1 MNQYQYDAYD
11 QQIIEERARQ
21 FAGQVVRRV
30 SGETTE
36 NEFKPVRLQNG
47 LYMQLHAYM
56 FRIAVP
62 YGILASR
69 QLRKLAHIA
78 REYDRGYGH
87 LTTRQN
93 VQFNWPKLEDI
104 PKALEHLAEV
114 QMHAVQTSGNC
125 IRNITSDPFAGV
137 APDELEDPRPYC
149 EILRQWSTF
158 HPEFAFLPRKFKI
171 AVTGTPGHDRAAIRY
186 HDIGVRIVN
195 RSPGDGAAGERGFEI
210 WVGGGLGRTPVIG
223 KPIRSFLEYEHLLS
237 YLESILRVYN
247 LYGRRD
253 NKFKARIKIL
263 VNELGTE
270 KFRQAVEAE
279 WEQIKDGCLRLTR
292 AEYDRVAQYFQP
304 PAYEK
309 FEPASVLAG
318 ALGKDRDY
326 ARWLQR
332 NVLPHKVPGY
342 RVVVLTAKH
351 KDNPPGDISDTQF
364 DAVADLAD
372 QYSFGR
378 AVVMHTQNLVLTDVK
393 ESDLPELHRRL
404 IALDLATP
412 NYGLLTDQICCPGLD
427 YCALANARSIPIS
440 LELNRRFDDLDYLND
455 IGPCSIK
462 ISGCIN
468 ACGHH
473 HIANIGI
480 LGINKHG
487 EEAYQLT
494 LGGNDSD
501 SASIGRILGPSFDE
515 HGVVDAVAQVIETY
529 LERRASAEETF
540 LECYRRIG
548 DKPFKEAVYKDGAD
562 REDTSEQAV
571 A

>member
-11 QQIIEERARQ
+11 QQIVEERARQ
-21 FAGQVVRRV
+21 FAGQVERRV
-30 SGETTE
+30 SGEMTE

-62 YGILASR
+62 YGVLNSR
-69 QLRKLAHIA
+69 QLRKLGYLA
-78 REYDRGYGH
+78 RTYDRGYGH

-104 PKALEHLAEV
+104 PRALEHLAEV

-125 IRNITSDPFAGV
+125 IRNVTSDPFAGV

-195 RSPGDGAAGERGFEI
+195 NEAGERGFEI
-210 WVGGGLGRTPVIG
+210 WAGGGLGRTPVIG
-223 KPIRSFLEYEHLLS
+223 KPIRKFIEYEHLLS
-237 YLESILRVYN
+237 YCEAILRVYN

-270 KFRQAVEAE
+270 PFRLAVEAE
-279 WEQIKDGCLRLTR
+279 WALIKDSALKLTR
-292 AEYDRVAQYFQP
+292 AEYERVAQHFQP
-304 PAYEK
+304 PPYEK
-309 FEPASVLAG
+309 LAAAPGAGG
-318 ALGKDRDY
+318 ALLAAELGRDRDY

-342 RVVVLTAKH
+342 KTVVLTAKD
-351 KDNPPGDISDTQF
+351 KDTPPGDISDTQF

-372 QYSFGR
+372 RYSFGR

-393 ESDLPELHRRL
+393 ESDLRDLHQRL
-404 IALDLATP
+404 VELDLATP
-412 NYGLLTDQICCPGLD
+412 NHGLLTDQICCPGLD

-455 IGPCSIK
+455 VGPCSIK

-487 EEAYQLT
+487 AEAYQLT

-515 HGVVDAVAQVIETY
+515 HGIVDAVAQVIETY
-529 LERRASAEETF
+529 LALRLSDDETF
-540 LECYRRIG
+540 LECYRRLG
-548 DKPFKEAVYKDGAD
+548 DKPFKAAVYKDATPRD
-562 REDTSEQAV
+562 DDSEQAV

>member
-1 MNQYQYDAYD
+1 
-11 QQIIEERARQ
+11 
-21 FAGQVVRRV
+21 
-30 SGETTE
+30 
-36 NEFKPVRLQNG
+36 
-47 LYMQLHAYM
+47 
-56 FRIAVP
+56 
-62 YGILASR
+62 
-69 QLRKLAHIA
+69 
-78 REYDRGYGH
+78 
-87 LTTRQN
+87 
-93 VQFNWPKLEDI
+93 
-104 PKALEHLAEV
+104 
-114 QMHAVQTSGNC
+114 
-125 IRNITSDPFAGV
+125 
-137 APDELEDPRPYC
+137 
-149 EILRQWSTF
+149 
-158 HPEFAFLPRKFKI
+158 
-171 AVTGTPGHDRAAIRY
+171 
-186 HDIGVRIVN
+186 
-195 RSPGDGAAGERGFEI
+195 
-210 WVGGGLGRTPVIG
+210 
-223 KPIRSFLEYEHLLS
+223 
-237 YLESILRVYN
+237 
-247 LYGRRD
+247 
-253 NKFKARIKIL
+253 
-263 VNELGTE
+263 
-270 KFRQAVEAE
+270 
-279 WEQIKDGCLRLTR
+279 
-292 AEYDRVAQYFQP
+292 
-304 PAYEK
+304 
-309 FEPASVLAG
+309 
-318 ALGKDRDY
+318 
-326 ARWLQR
+326 LQR

>member
-11 QQIIEERARQ
+11 QKIVEERARQ
-21 FAGQVVRRV
+21 FAGQVARRV

-78 REYDRGYGH
+78 CAYDRGYGH

-104 PKALEHLAEV
+104 PQALEHLAEV

-195 RSPGDGAAGERGFEI
+195 RVSADGEAAERGFEI

-223 KPIRSFLEYEHLLS
+223 KPIRGFLEYEHLLS

-270 KFRQAVEAE
+270 QFRQAVEAE
-279 WEQIKDGCLRLTR
+279 FALVKDSALRLTR

-304 PAYEK
+304 PPYET
-309 FEPASVLAG
+309 FEASAG
-318 ALGKDRDY
+318 PPGAGLLGAELGKDRAY
-326 ARWLQR
+326 ARWLKQ

-342 RVVVLTAKH
+342 RVVVLTRSTRTTPRA
-351 KDNPPGDISDTQF
+351 ISATHSLTRSPTWRTST
-364 DAVADLAD
+364 ASVARW
-372 QYSFGR
+372 SC
-378 AVVMHTQNLVLTDVK
+378 T
-393 ESDLPELHRRL
+393 RR
-404 IALDLATP
+404 
-412 NYGLLTDQICCPGLD
+412 
-427 YCALANARSIPIS
+427 
-440 LELNRRFDDLDYLND
+440 
-455 IGPCSIK
+455 
-462 ISGCIN
+462 
-468 ACGHH
+468 
-473 HIANIGI
+473 
-480 LGINKHG
+480 
-487 EEAYQLT
+487 
-494 LGGNDSD
+494 
-501 SASIGRILGPSFDE
+501 
-515 HGVVDAVAQVIETY
+515 
-529 LERRASAEETF
+529 
-540 LECYRRIG
+540 
-548 DKPFKEAVYKDGAD
+548 
-562 REDTSEQAV
+562 TSC
-571 A
+571 

>member
-11 QQIIEERARQ
+11 QQIVEERARQ
-21 FAGQVVRRV
+21 FAGQVQRRI

-62 YGILASR
+62 YGVLNSR
-69 QLRKLAHIA
+69 QLRKLAHLA
-78 REYDRGYGH
+78 RTYDRGYGH

-104 PKALEHLAEV
+104 PKALEQLAEV

-125 IRNITSDPFAGV
+125 IRNVTSDPFAGV

-186 HDIGVRIVN
+186 HDIGVRIVDN
-195 RSPGDGAAGERGFEI
+195 EAGERGFEI
-210 WVGGGLGRTPVIG
+210 WAGGGLGRTPVIG
-223 KPIRSFLEYEHLLS
+223 KPIRKFIEYEHLLS
-237 YLESILRVYN
+237 YCEAILRVYN

-270 KFRQAVEAE
+270 PFRLAVEAE
-279 WEQIKDGCLRLTR
+279 WALIKDGALKLTR
-292 AEYDRVAQYFQP
+292 AEYERVAQYFQP
-304 PAYEK
+304 PPYAK
-309 FEPASVLAG
+309 LDSASGTGG
-318 ALGKDRDY
+318 ALLGAELGRDRDY
-326 ARWLQR
+326 ARWLKR

-342 RVVVLTAKH
+342 KIVVLTAKD
-351 KDNPPGDISDTQF
+351 KDTPPGDISDTQF

-372 QYSFGR
+372 RYSFGR

-393 ESDLPELHRRL
+393 ESELRQLHQQL
-404 IALDLATP
+404 VPLDLATP
-412 NYGLLTDQICCPGLD
+412 NHGLLTDQICCPGLD

-455 IGPCSIK
+455 VGPCSIK

-487 EEAYQLT
+487 AEAYQLT

-515 HGVVDAVAQVIETY
+515 HGIVDAVAQVIETY
-529 LERRASAEETF
+529 LELRSSDDETF
-540 LECYRRIG
+540 LECYRRLG
-548 DKPFKEAVYKDGAD
+548 DKPFKAAVYKDGGARD
-562 REDTSEQAV
+562 DDSEQAV